1 MRCGIKERNLPK
13 IQREKEVVGREREGK
28 EEHGRVEE
36 ERRREHEVEGEVE
49 RRGEKESQETRSFSL
64 AFLLCK

>member
-1 MRCGIKERNLPK
+1 MRCGINERNLPK

-28 EEHGRVEE
+28 EEHGRVE
-36 ERRREHEVEGEVE
+36 RRREHEVEGREE
-49 RRGEKESQETRSFSL
+49 RESQETRNFGL

>member
-1 MRCGIKERNLPK
+1 MQCGINERNLPK
-13 IQREKEVVGREREGK
+13 IQREKEVVGRERAGK

-49 RRGEKESQETRSFSL
+49 GRGKREGQETRSFSL